1 MEEIR
6 IYCENDRRYHTF
18 PMGTDLK
25 TISDSIYPSAS
36 LAALVNNQL
45 KELSFKIMTTNTVRF
60 IDYDHPD
67 GRRTYIRSLCF
78 VLQNVIRE
86 MYPEKVLVIDYSL
99 PSGLYCEIREKE
111 EMYDGRPKV
120 YFVTDEELERIQA
133 RMKEIIDADL
143 PFEKTKQTLE
153 DTVKLFEANGQKEKV
168 NLARSLGRITYS
180 VYYLD
185 GQADT
190 FHGPLTPSTGY
201 LKTFDLIG
209 FNNGFCLQYPMD
221 GSYG

>member
-86 MYPEKVLVIDYSL
+86 MYPDKVLVIDYSL
-99 PSGLYCEIREKE
+99 PSGL
-111 EMYDGRPKV
+111 
-120 YFVTDEELERIQA
+120 
-133 RMKEIIDADL
+133 
-143 PFEKTKQTLE
+143 
-153 DTVKLFEANGQKEKV
+153 
-168 NLARSLGRITYS
+168 
-180 VYYLD
+180 
-185 GQADT
+185 
-190 FHGPLTPSTGY
+190 
-201 LKTFDLIG
+201 
-209 FNNGFCLQYPMD
+209 
-221 GSYG
+221 